1 MIVTSSVWENLFYFG
16 SLAIRLAKKNIV
28 WIVRKAKTDILL
40 AHLVC
45 FEVQCLPRSAHLKIC
60 LIFVI
65 PMTFQI
71 CISIL
76 NNNNKFLYQLP
87 LVCLLLCFLLLLLL
101 FIFSSTWWKQYFVKS
116 ACVSSC
122 RWIHFPSSISFVNL
136 TSSCSLIPQKK
147 NVFFHI
153 HEITWVVVLYT
164 TLRFVKG
171 VYKPH
176 WACVGWASVTESC
189 LKAYMG
195 IKHTCLD
202 VFSLGHPKLF
212 KWTLD
217 IISSFILAISN
228 TVNLFPSV
236 LCCSPWKR

>member
-1 MIVTSSVWENLFYFG
+1 MGKPVLLWEPCY
-16 SLAIRLAKKNIV
+16 SLGKKTIV
-28 WIVRKAKTDILL
+28 WVVQKARTDILL

-45 FEVQCLPRSAHLKIC
+45 FEVQCLPRSAHVKIF

-65 PMTFQI
+65 LTTFQI

-76 NNNNKFLYQLP
+76 NNNFFLHQLP

-101 FIFSSTWWKQYFVKS
+101 SIFLAPDEDNFLSKALVFRPVDNTFS
-116 ACVSSC
+116 
-122 RWIHFPSSISFVNL
+122 SSISFVNL

-153 HEITWVVVLYT
+153 HEITRVVVLYI
-164 TLRFVKG
+164 TLRFVKC
-171 VYKPH
+171 VYKPQR
-176 WACVGWASVTESC
+176 ACVGWASVTKSC
-189 LKAYMG
+189 LKACMG

-202 VFSLGHPKLF
+202 VFSPGHPKMF
-212 KWTLD
+212 KWILD
-217 IISSFILAISN
+217 IISLFVLAISN
-228 TVNLFPSV
+228 TINLFPSI